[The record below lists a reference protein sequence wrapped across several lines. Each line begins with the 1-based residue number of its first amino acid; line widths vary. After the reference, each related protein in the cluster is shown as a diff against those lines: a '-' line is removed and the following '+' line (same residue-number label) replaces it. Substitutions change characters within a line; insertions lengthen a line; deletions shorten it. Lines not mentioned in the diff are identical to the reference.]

1 MESDF
6 STRLL
11 SVVAFSGMNQGSF
24 AKMIDVSPGFLSD
37 VLRGLKKP
45 GTDFFIKLKNNI
57 DVSLDWL
64 ISGQGVMTGHKAID
78 HRLMSAIELQVAVVK
93 AAIIDNNN
101 EAKDLLSS
109 LRRDNF
115 QTSDLE
121 GNYDALL
128 NALVPSNSDLQLFVD
143 LYNRNILLNDSKTQK
158 QNTLSAALIH
168 YEASKPNSK
177 LSKLSGEIN
186 SPTKNINTSMQ
197 INKGKSKRI
206 DATQNNYFGNKD

>member
-78 HRLMSAIELQVAVVK
+78 YHLMGTIELQVAVVK

-115 QTSDLE
+115 QTKDLE

-128 NALVPSNSDLQLFVD
+128 NKLVPSNSDLQLFVD
-143 LYNRNILLNDSKTQK
+143 LYNRNILLNDSKTQR
-158 QNTLSAALIH
+158 QNTLSASLLH
-168 YEASKPNSK
+168 YEASKPSSK
-177 LSKLSGEIN
+177 LSKLAGEIS
-186 SPTKNINTSMQ
+186 SPTINTSTQ
-197 INKGKSKRI
+197 INKGKNKRI
-206 DATQNNYFGNKD
+206 DTTQNNYFGSKE